1 MVSPVAR
8 NVNHSFILRT
18 ETVRS
23 PMVRVC
29 WAVSLDGKG
38 HNVTKVKA
46 QLFISTMYFIFVNCI
61 SKCINLV
68 CRILDLLT
76 TDGMLVSLLCT
87 CIYNHVCYRVYT
99 RNLWR
104 WL

>member
-1 MVSPVAR
+1 MTVNIHLLTPSATQLVHLTNMDLLVVSPVAR

-38 HNVTKVKA
+38 RNVTKSVHQELMEMA
-46 QLFISTMYFIFVNCI
+46 
-61 SKCINLV
+61 
-68 CRILDLLT
+68 
-76 TDGMLVSLLCT
+76 VSRP
-87 CIYNHVCYRVYT
+87 V
-99 RNLWR
+99 
-104 WL
+104 

>member
-1 MVSPVAR
+1 MSDKSELDLFQLVHLTNMDLLVVSPVAR

-38 HNVTKVKA
+38 RNVTKVKA

-68 CRILDLLT
+68 C
-76 TDGMLVSLLCT
+76 VE
-87 CIYNHVCYRVYT
+87 Y
-99 RNLWR
+99 
-104 WL
+104 

>member
-1 MVSPVAR
+1 MTDMDLLVVSPVAR

-38 HNVTKVKA
+38 RNVTKVKA
-46 QLFISTMYFIFVNCI
+46 QLFISTLYFIFVNCI
-61 SKCINLV
+61 GKCINLV
-68 CRILDLLT
+68 CRILNLLT
-76 TDGMLVSLLCT
+76 IDAGVTALY
-87 CIYNHVCYRVYT
+87 I
-99 RNLWR
+99 
-104 WL
+104 